1 MGACDNRRMQRVLS
15 PVLVG
20 RQEELSQLEDALLS
34 ANRSDGRFV
43 LLAGEAGIGKT
54 RLANELTRRARKLGC
69 TALWGSCSEAELSL
83 PYLPFVEAIGN
94 QLGEHDLAQVRAELG
109 PMSGELA
116 QLFPQLGNG
125 AQPSASGDPAQAK
138 LRMFESVVTLLDL
151 WARGRGLL
159 LVLEDVHWADS
170 STRHLLDYVA
180 RRMASSRVMVLATY
194 RSDELDRRHPLTRM
208 VQVWQ
213 RTGAAETVTVDA
225 MTPGQVTEM
234 IAAILDAESVSA
246 ELGTLVHARSEGNP
260 FVLEEFLREALDR
273 REIVRTDTG
282 WERPPLD
289 ALRLPETVREAV
301 LLRVGRLDPV
311 HVDVL
316 RAGAVLGR
324 SFDYG
329 LLVEVADADEGAV
342 LTALEEAIAQ
352 QLLEQEGAGDRYTWR
367 HALTQEA
374 IASDTVLPKRQRI
387 HSRAADALERRGGS
401 AMAVASHLLNAGRAN
416 EAAGACLRAAEE
428 AERSVAF
435 REAAELLEHVLPHV
449 ADPHERALL
458 LSRMGRLRWYNG
470 EPAAAEQLLVEAVDQ
485 LSDLGYPIEAAQ
497 ARIHLGRSQWELD
510 QSQAAMEQ
518 FEHARTALE
527 NEGPSAD
534 LALVY
539 VRIAGIHAFQLD
551 YDKCLEAAERAVEIA
566 EQASAD
572 FERLWALS
580 FVGVGNYG
588 TAREFALLDQCFR
601 EAFAKGYAIIAS
613 NTLYNE
619 IWDRVHSVAGGFA
632 GALEKQEL
640 MIFQT
645 WVTAGGEIAKSWA
658 LIERGDLSEALEQ
671 GRRAAE
677 RHKGLGA
684 PKFEWRGRLAATEAL
699 VELGR
704 TSEAEVEL
712 PPPSPAEELQDIVYD
727 TPARVRVALAL
738 GRMDDALELGRRVAA
753 HDAVLIFPKAV
764 ALGVEALVA
773 GGATDEA
780 AALLRRAKQAATEL
794 GHAALAIAEAR
805 ILLASGKV
813 SEAQPLLEGAL
824 RELESSDLRI
834 WTWQAR
840 TLTAEAAAATG
851 DRDAAR
857 SLLESCIRDAHQAG
871 AARVRDEARAAAERL
886 GLDMPPLVEEPA
898 AQASEPSVLPTG
910 ERLVTSMFADVRGY
924 TPLASASAP
933 EELADRMLTLHRW
946 AAAEVG
952 RRSGIVDKFAG
963 DAVMATFNVAGS
975 RVDHAVLALEAALAL
990 RDKAALMDLPVG
1002 IGIAVGPAV
1011 VSRSVDAANVSV
1023 LGPATNLAARLQQA
1037 ADGGEILLSDE
1048 AFRRVS
1054 SWLTERGMTAE
1065 PQELELKGFDGTQ
1078 PAYRL
1083 PASVPV
1089 AS

>member
-1 MGACDNRRMQRVLS
+1 MQRVLS

-20 RQEELSQLEDALLS
+20 RQEELSQLEDALLA

-54 RLANELTRRARKLGC
+54 RLATELTRRARKLGC
-69 TALWGSCSEAELSL
+69 NALWGSCSEAELSL

-94 QLGEHDLAQVRAELG
+94 QLDEHDLVQVRAELG

-125 AQPSASGDPAQAK
+125 AQPASTGDPAQAK

-151 WARGRGLL
+151 WARERGLL
-159 LVLEDVHWADS
+159 LVLDDVHWADS

-180 RRMASSRVMVLATY
+180 RRMANSRVMVLASY

-213 RTGAAETVTVDA
+213 RSGAAETVTVDA
-225 MTPGQVTEM
+225 MTPQQVTEM

-246 ELGTLVHARSEGNP
+246 ELGSLVHTRSDGNP
-260 FVLEEFLREALDR
+260 FVLEELLLEAVDR
-273 REIVRTDTG
+273 REIVRTATG
-282 WERPPLD
+282 WDRRPLD
-289 ALRLPETVREAV
+289 ALRLPDTVREAV

-311 HVDVL
+311 HIEVL
-316 RAGAVLGR
+316 RAAAVLGR
-324 SFDYG
+324 TFEYG
-329 LLVEVADADEGAV
+329 LLVDVSEADEGAV
-342 LTALEEAIAQ
+342 LAALEEAVGQ
-352 QLLEQEGAGDRYTWR
+352 QLLEEDAAATERYSWR

-416 EAAGACLRAAEE
+416 EAAGACFRAADD

-449 ADPHERALL
+449 ADRRERALL

-470 EPAAAEQLLVEAVDQ
+470 EPAAAEQLLLEAVDQ
-485 LSDLGYPIEAAQ
+485 LQELGLSREAAQ

-510 QSQAAMEQ
+510 QTQAAMEQ
-518 FEHARTALE
+518 FEHARAALE
-527 NEGPSAD
+527 REGPSAD

-539 VRIAGIHAFQLD
+539 LRIAGIHAFQLE
-551 YDKCLEAAERAVEIA
+551 YDECLVAGERAVEIA

-572 FERLWALS
+572 FERVWALATAAL
-580 FVGVGNYG
+580 GYYG
-588 TAREFALLDQCFR
+588 TTQEFKLLDECFH
-601 EAFAKGYAIIAS
+601 EALAKGYAVIAS
-613 NTLYNE
+613 NALYNE
-619 IWDRVHSVAGGFA
+619 IWDRVHSVAGGFEET
-632 GALEKQEL
+632 LQKQEKVL
-640 MIFQT
+640 FPT
-645 WVTAGGEIAKSWA
+645 WASAGGDIARSWV
-658 LIERGDLSEALEQ
+658 LIELGELSDALQ
-671 GRRAAE
+671 WARRAAA
-677 RHKGLGA
+677 RHESLGA
-684 PKFEWRGRLAATEAL
+684 SKFEWRGRLAATEAL

-712 PPPSPAEELQDIVYD
+712 PPISPAEELQDIVYD
-727 TPARVRVALAL
+727 TPARVRVAVAL
-738 GRMDDALELGRRVAA
+738 GHVDEALELGRRVAA
-753 HDAVLIFPKAV
+753 QDAVLIFPKTV

-780 AALLRRAKQAATEL
+780 AALLGRAKRAATEL
-794 GHAALAIAEAR
+794 GQAALAIAEAR
-805 ILLASGKV
+805 ILLASERAT
-813 SEAQPLLEGAL
+813 EAGPLLEDAL

-840 TLTAEAAAATG
+840 TLAAQADAATG
-851 DRDAAR
+851 DQDSAR
-857 SLLESCIRDAHQAG
+857 SRLESCIREANRAG
-871 AARVRDEARAAAERL
+871 AVRVRDEARAVAERL
-886 GLDMPPLVEEPA
+886 GLELPQLVEEPE
-898 AQASEPSVLPTG
+898 AQVAEPSVLQAG

-933 EELADRMLTLHRW
+933 EELADRLLTLHRW
-946 AAAEVG
+946 AAAEVS

-975 RVDHAVLALEAALAL
+975 RVDHAALALEAALAL
-990 RDKAALMDLPVG
+990 RDKAALMDLPLG

-1011 VSRSVDAANVSV
+1011 VSRSVDEANVSV
-1023 LGPATNLAARLQQA
+1023 LGPATNLAARLQQSA
-1037 ADGGEILLSDE
+1037 AGGEILLSDE

-1054 SWLTERGMTAE
+1054 SWLEERGMSVE
-1065 PQELELKGFDGTQ
+1065 PQELELKGFDGAQ

-1089 AS
+1089 AG